1 MESLGHYLLR
11 ERIVLPG
18 VGAMEAFEGQDVRT
32 GIDVLAFR
40 PIAKPLPEL
49 SIPHTLPWIDQEGD
63 AWIAEIPVGAVK
75 TAWLAGRLDI
85 ARLTQWC
92 KQLVTVLHWAQE
104 RDIPVGYVIPE
115 LIWARGSRIWLGGVG
130 VPNPEHARDFSGLLN
145 TIKVFAG
152 EAYPAL
158 PWREALEDYVAGHRD
173 YTALLERLEFEGET
187 PASKSSSS
195 DPQAAV
201 RTSPPAQD
209 PSRPHADPLEARRA
223 RAGGEGVGDA
233 VRGEGASSSLEAR
246 RARAG
251 GEGVGDAVRGEG
263 ASSSLE
269 ARRARAGGEGV
280 GDAVCGERAQDE
292 MTPDKRPAKATSQD
306 APDAEKQ
313 THSKSLNVEVNEP
326 AQPAAASTPPRRI
339 RIEERLEPPFEVLEP
354 PLPSRRTV
362 ALWIWLIPLVL
373 LLAGLGWWMRS
384 RTPSP
389 GATAVYPVEFR
400 LQPPG
405 PGASL
410 AILEAPEG
418 SQMPLNTE
426 IAQLP
431 GRVDFD
437 RPGIYRIRVRVQ
449 GRAPVE
455 SLIEVPNPGGVT
467 ISLQ

>member
-40 PIAKPLPEL
+40 PISEPLPAL
-49 SIPHTLPWIDQEGD
+49 SMPHTLPWIDQEGD

-130 VPNPEHARDFSGLLN
+130 VPNPGHARDFSGLLN

-173 YTALLERLEFEGET
+173 YTALLERLELEGET

-233 VRGEGASSSLEAR
+233 VG
-246 RARAG
+246 
-251 GEGVGDAVRGEG
+251 
-263 ASSSLE
+263 
-269 ARRARAGGEGV
+269 
-280 GDAVCGERAQDE
+280 GERAQDE
-292 MTPDKRPAKATSQD
+292 MTPDKSPAKATSQD

-389 GATAVYPVEFR
+389 AATAVYPVEFR

>member
-18 VGAMEAFEGQDVRT
+18 VGAIEAFEGQDVRT

-40 PIAKPLPEL
+40 PVAKPLPEL

-75 TAWLAGRLDI
+75 TAWLAGRIDT

-92 KQLVTVLHWAQE
+92 KQLATVLHQAQE
-104 RDIPVGYVIPE
+104 QNIPVGYVIPE
-115 LIWARGSRIWLGGVG
+115 LVWARGSRVWLGGVG
-130 VPNPEHARDFSGLLN
+130 VSNPEHARDFPGLLN
-145 TIKVFAG
+145 TVKVLAG

-158 PWREALEDYVAGHRD
+158 SWREALEDYVAGHID
-173 YTALLERLEFEGET
+173 YSALLQQLEVEGES
-187 PASKSSSS
+187 PVF
-195 DPQAAV
+195 DPHHL
-201 RTSPPAQD
+201 R
-209 PSRPHADPLEARRA
+209 ADALEARRA
-223 RAGGEGVGDA
+223 RAGGEGVGDV
-233 VRGEGASSSLEAR
+233 VRGEG
-246 RARAG
+246 
-251 GEGVGDAVRGEG
+251 V
-263 ASSSLE
+263 
-269 ARRARAGGEGV
+269 
-280 GDAVCGERAQDE
+280 QDE
-292 MTPDKRPAKATSQD
+292 MTTDKSPAKATPQD

-339 RIEERLEPPFEVLEP
+339 RIEERLDPPFEVLEP